1 MLWGIFSSTEYTL
14 AKVKEVHILV
24 LRSSLAFCSLTC
36 CSLQSVKC
44 AKKAVC
50 QQTTVLGRAQ
60 SIEWGKNSP
69 FRPTGILQ
77 PPNNGSTPSTGVCI
91 INFHS
96 VSPVGSPGAAVVKTP
111 SAKAGDAGDTS
122 SIPGSER
129 SLEEEITIHFSIL
142 AWKIPTDRS
151 QVGYSPQDC
160 KSQSRLSMHICN
172 ADSAKTSTIVH
183 AIPEQMEISAV
194 QKSGCIWLGL

>member
-1 MLWGIFSSTEYTL
+1 MSPSFFSC
-14 AKVKEVHILV
+14 
-24 LRSSLAFCSLTC
+24 CSLTR

-77 PPNNGSTPSTGVCI
+77 TPSNGSTPSTGVCI
-91 INFHS
+91 INLHS
-96 VSPVGSPGAAVVKTP
+96 VSPVGSPGGLAVKNP
-111 SAKAGDAGDTS
+111 SAKARDAGDTR

-129 SLEEEITIHFSIL
+129 SLEEEITILFRIL
-142 AWKIPTDRS
+142 AWKIPTDRGARWAT
-151 QVGYSPQDC
+151 VH
-160 KSQSRLSMHICN
+160 RI
-172 ADSAKTSTIVH
+172 AKESITTVYAH
-183 AIPEQMEISAV
+183 GQCR
-194 QKSGCIWLGL
+194 QC

>member
-1 MLWGIFSSTEYTL
+1 MLWGIFSSIEYTL

-96 VSPVGSPGAAVVKTP
+96 VSPVGSPGAAVVKNP

-142 AWKIPTDRS
+142 AWKIPTDR
-151 QVGYSPQDC
+151 GA
-160 KSQSRLSMHICN
+160 RW
-172 ADSAKTSTIVH
+172 ATVH
-183 AIPEQMEISAV
+183 RIARV
-194 QKSGCIWLGL
+194 NHD